1 MQFMQSK
8 PFSVQCPRKL
18 PKKSDSGA
26 VGKAQVL
33 GLTLQDT
40 GVFRHGMREPDI
52 TSDDRSFSYSDPA
65 EYRSV
70 GINGNIILQYRVSR
84 LPDRTSVTVV

>member
-1 MQFMQSK
+1 MSK
-8 PFSVQCPRKL
+8 KTAEKL
-18 PKKSDSGA
+18 DSGA

-33 GLTLQDT
+33 GLALKDA
-40 GVFRHGMREPDI
+40 GVLRHGMREPDI

-70 GINGNIILQYRVSR
+70 GINGNIILQNGVSR